1 MAVRETV
8 EMIKNRRE
16 QRDIKGGK
24 VLLHFTWTSK
34 MMTPVQCDKL
44 YVYNVTPK
52 TTTNMLCKE
61 IQKDTLKTIK
71 INQNG
76 ILKIVEV
83 THRKVRKKNKETKKE
98 RRNIKQ
104 TKN

>member
-16 QRDIKGGK
+16 QRDVKGGK

-34 MMTPVQCDKL
+34 MMTPVQCGKL

-61 IQKDTLKTIK
+61 IQKGTLKTLK

-76 ILKIVEV
+76 ILKIVQV
-83 THRKVRKKNKETKKE
+83 TRRKVKKRKQRNKKKREET
-98 RRNIKQ
+98 
-104 TKN
+104 

>member
-1 MAVRETV
+1 M
-8 EMIKNRRE
+8 
-16 QRDIKGGK
+16 QRDKKG
-24 VLLHFTWTSK
+24 
-34 MMTPVQCDKL
+34 
-44 YVYNVTPK
+44 
-52 TTTNMLCKE
+52 
-61 IQKDTLKTIK
+61 TLKTLK

>member
-8 EMIKNRRE
+8 EMVKNRKE

-61 IQKDTLKTIK
+61 IQKGTLKTLK

-76 ILKIVEV
+76 ILKIVQV
-83 THRKVRKKNKETKKE
+83 TRRKVKKRKQRNKKKREET
-98 RRNIKQ
+98 
-104 TKN
+104 

>member
-1 MAVRETV
+1 M
-8 EMIKNRRE
+8 
-16 QRDIKGGK
+16 
-24 VLLHFTWTSK
+24 LLHFTWTSK

-61 IQKDTLKTIK
+61 IQKGTLKTLK

-83 THRKVRKKNKETKKE
+83 THRKVRKKNKETKKRE
-98 RRNIKQ
+98 KKHKTNKKLNLDISII
-104 TKN
+104 NLYIMV

>member
-61 IQKDTLKTIK
+61 IQKGTLKTIK

-76 ILKIVEV
+76 ILKIVQV
-83 THRKVRKKNKETKKE
+83 TRRKVKKRKQRNKKKREET
-98 RRNIKQ
+98 
-104 TKN
+104 

>member
-1 MAVRETV
+1 
-8 EMIKNRRE
+8 
-16 QRDIKGGK
+16 
-24 VLLHFTWTSK
+24 

-44 YVYNVTPK
+44 YAYNVTPK

-61 IQKDTLKTIK
+61 IQKGTLKTLK

-83 THRKVRKKNKETKKE
+83 THRKVRKKNKETKKRE
-98 RRNIKQ
+98 KKHKTNKKLNLDISIINLYINGLNTPIKGQ
-104 TKN
+104 RLAE